1 MSTAATGTTAASVL
15 RPQGRRRGPMLV
27 GLVLAV
33 LGALAVAA
41 GITAATVWTVPTTV
55 TSTAALDGSRVAV
68 TAPGL
73 LEARAGTVS
82 VRATGRGQVTVA
94 TARSADLTA
103 WLRADP
109 PVRAATVGAQGLPP
123 EGAVAV
129 DGARAARAAP
139 AADPATSDLWLSRAS
154 GSGGAQLEVA
164 RRAGPVQVVAS
175 AADGSLVRLSM
186 TWPSTAASPLALP
199 LLVGG
204 GVALLVGV
212 LLMALWRRGS
222 VGSGAV
228 AAVPP
233 AGSGAVAAVPPTTAP
248 RKEAAA
254 GGARSGA
261 GRARRVALASPLVAT
276 VALAGCTSS
285 APLPPQPRAEPA
297 VRPALT
303 AAQLQ
308 RVVEGDGGVVPVVD
322 RADGALDAEEAAKR
336 LGGAALQARTAAYTV
351 AQAARGAEGGDP
363 ATAPSVRSLGGE
375 RLLEAVPA
383 AGAWPRTV
391 ITVSDTATKDAG
403 GRRESATDGAEA
415 GAVAPTPGGRSAPVL
430 TVLTQQGPRAPYRVL
445 ARANLLP
452 GSTFP
457 PLTQRD
463 AAVQAVPAAADDSG
477 GLVSSPR
484 QVLADYADV
493 LTKGEASE
501 HYAGFAQGAFTDT
514 VLAEQ
519 DQQEAASGRFAD
531 FSVVHTPREDVLWS
545 LRTADGGAVVVGV
558 IDAVRTLAAN
568 AEGVTLNASPEVA
581 ALGGAPTSTKQSV
594 TTAETVAVVIP
605 PATAQRAPGSGAD
618 AAELEVVGAER
629 DLTAV
634 RLG

>member
-1 MSTAATGTTAASVL
+1 MSAPAGTTAASVL

-68 TAPGL
+68 TVPGL
-73 LEARAGTVS
+73 LEAREGTVT
-82 VRATGRGQVTVA
+82 VRAAGRGEVTVA
-94 TARSADLTA
+94 TARSQDLKA
-103 WLRADP
+103 WLNADP
-109 PVRAATVGAQGLPP
+109 PVRAATVGAAGLPP

-129 DGARAARAAP
+129 QGARAAAAAP

-154 GSGGAQLEVA
+154 GSGGAELEVP
-164 RRAGPVQVVAS
+164 RRAGPVQVIAS

-186 TWPSTAASPLALP
+186 TWPSTAANPLALP
-199 LLVGG
+199 LLIGG
-204 GVALLVGV
+204 AAVLLVGL

-222 VGSGAV
+222 AGTAAV
-228 AAVPP
+228 APVPRRSAPEDLP
-233 AGSGAVAAVPPTTAP
+233 AQDGPVADPAP
-248 RKEAAA
+248 SR
-254 GGARSGA
+254 GARSGA
-261 GRARRVALASPLVAT
+261 GRGRRVALALPLVGA

-285 APLPPQPRAEPA
+285 APLAPQPRAQQGP
-297 VRPALT
+297 RPALT
-303 AAQLQ
+303 ASQLQ
-308 RVVEGDGGVVPVVD
+308 RVVEGEAGVVEVVD
-322 RADGALDAEEAAKR
+322 RADRALDADRAGQR
-336 LGGAALQARTAAYTV
+336 LGGAALQAREAAYTV
-351 AQAARGAEGGDP
+351 AKAARGAQGGDP
-363 ATAPSVRSLGGE
+363 ATAPSVRSLGGA

-383 AGAWPRTV
+383 ATAWPRTV
-391 ITVSDTATKDAG
+391 VIIGDPATTGADG
-403 GRRESATDGAEA
+403 EEPATDGAES
-415 GAVAPTPGGRSAPVL
+415 GVVAPTGARAPVL
-430 TVLTQQGPRAPYRVL
+430 TVLVQESPREPYKVL

-493 LTKGEASE
+493 LTRGKASD
-501 HYAGFAQGAFTDT
+501 HYAGFAEGAFTDT

-519 DQQEAASGRFAD
+519 QQQDQASGRFAD
-531 FSVVHTPREDVLWS
+531 FSVQHTPRKDVLWS

-581 ALGGAPTSTKQSV
+581 ALGGAPTSTEQTV

-605 PATAQRAPGSGAD
+605 PATPTRAPGSGAD
-618 AAELEVVGAER
+618 ASELKVIGAER
-629 DLTAV
+629 DFTAV
-634 RLG
+634 ELG

>member
-1 MSTAATGTTAASVL
+1 MSAPAPSGTTAASVL
-15 RPQGRRRGPMLV
+15 RPQGRRRGPMAA

-68 TAPGL
+68 TVPGL
-73 LEARAGTVS
+73 LEAREGTVT
-82 VRATGRGQVTVA
+82 VRAAGRGEVTVA
-94 TARSADLTA
+94 TARSQDLEA
-103 WLRADP
+103 WLNADP
-109 PVRAATVGAQGLPP
+109 PVRAATVGAAGLPP

-129 DGARAARAAP
+129 QGARAAAAEP
-139 AADPATSDLWLSRAS
+139 AADPATSDLWLARAS
-154 GSGGAQLEVA
+154 GSGGAELEVA
-164 RRAGPVQVVAS
+164 RRAGPVQVIAS
-175 AADGSLVRLSM
+175 AADGSLARLSM
-186 TWPSTAASPLALP
+186 TWPATAANPLSLP
-199 LLVGG
+199 LLIGG
-204 GVALLVGV
+204 AAALVVGV

-222 VGSGAV
+222 AGSGGV

-233 AGSGAVAAVPPTTAP
+233 KASGEAAPPE
-248 RKEAAA
+248 RAAA

-261 GRARRVALASPLVAT
+261 GRAHRVALALPLVGV

-285 APLPPQPRAEPA
+285 APLAPQPRAQQGA
-297 VRPALT
+297 RPALT
-303 AAQLQ
+303 APQLQ
-308 RVVEGDGGVVPVVD
+308 RVVEGDAGVVEVVD
-322 RADGALDAEEAAKR
+322 RADRALDADRAAQR
-336 LGGAALQARTAAYTV
+336 LGGAALQAREAAYTV
-351 AQAARGAEGGDP
+351 AKAARGAQGGDP
-363 ATAPSVRSLGGE
+363 AAAPSVRSLGGA

-383 AGAWPRTV
+383 ATAWPRTV
-391 ITVSDTATKDAG
+391 MTISDPATTGADG
-403 GRRESATDGAEA
+403 EEPATDGAESGVA
-415 GAVAPTPGGRSAPVL
+415 APTGARAPVL
-430 TVLTQQGPRAPYRVL
+430 AVLVQEGPREPYRVL

-493 LTKGEASE
+493 LTRGKASE
-501 HYAGFAQGAFTDT
+501 HYAGFAEGAFTDT

-519 DQQEAASGRFAD
+519 DQQEQASGRFAD
-531 FSVVHTPREDVLWS
+531 FSVQHTPREDVLWS

-581 ALGGAPTSTKQSV
+581 ALGGAPTSTEQAV

-605 PATAQRAPGSGAD
+605 PATQARAPGSGAD
-618 AAELEVVGAER
+618 ASELKVVGAER
-629 DLTAV
+629 DFTAV
-634 RLG
+634 ELG